1 MASTGTGGHFLDYP
15 SDYSDL
21 RPIGTPQSISVHVR
35 WKLNLIFKLE
45 VHVLEVMHFSDAM
58 PPMSRRETCICL
70 C

>member
-1 MASTGTGGHFLDYP
+1 MLEVMSNQWLALGREGT

-35 WKLNLIFKLE
+35 WKLNLRIKLE

-58 PPMSRRETCICL
+58 PPMSG
-70 C
+70 